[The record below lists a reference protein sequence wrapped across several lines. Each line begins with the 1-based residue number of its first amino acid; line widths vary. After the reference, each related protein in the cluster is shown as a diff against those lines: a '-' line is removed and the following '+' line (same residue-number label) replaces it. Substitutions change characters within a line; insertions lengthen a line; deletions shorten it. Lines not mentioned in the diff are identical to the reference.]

1 MEVLMKKF
9 IFLIML
15 LLPVLAYPQDQTST
29 TLTEL
34 ALQGQIQ
41 ETGFYLNSKTC
52 SSKDN
57 LHVAY
62 HQKTDILIFGYFYP
76 KTGVI
81 KNYIWDRK
89 KGETSTLSS
98 KFDEVADP
106 KKAVKIS
113 ENEMKDS
120 AIRFRTDW
128 LTCR

>member
-1 MEVLMKKF
+1 MKKF

-62 HQKTDILIFGYFYP
+62 HQKTDILIFGYFYS